1 MKPIQIEIDGV
12 SHTFREWAKISGIDE
27 YVIRNRYYRFFKS
40 GKDLIAP
47 VKKKTAVKI
56 TVNGK
61 AYTFQELS
69 EMTGIDK
76 GTLKCRYYRGHKNLI
91 AAVRKR

>member
-12 SHTFREWAKISGIDE
+12 SHTFKEWAKISGIDE
-27 YVIRNRYYRFFKS
+27 YVIKNRYYHCLKG

-61 AYTFQELS
+61 AYTFKS
-69 EMTGIDK
+69 CPK
-76 GTLKCRYYRGHKNLI
+76 
-91 AAVRKR
+91 

>member
-27 YVIRNRYYRFFKS
+27 CVIKNRYYRCFKD

-47 VKKKTAVKI
+47 VKKNIPLKI
-56 TVNGK
+56 TINGK

-69 EMTGIDK
+69 EMTGIDE
-76 GTLKCRYYRGHKNLI
+76 GTLKQILSGQ
-91 AAVRKR
+91 KRN